1 MKPLAYFLLAV
12 VSVFSL
18 SSHAKNHNQFGY
30 YGLSLQQQTYKSLDF
45 KHSVADEN
53 LGEYKYKSSDSGFGG
68 RVLVGFQFNR
78 FVAIEGGVSRFA
90 VADFNVTEQSTDSK
104 GKKTSTTKH
113 KGEFETLAA
122 DLRLVG
128 TLPINDTLFLKA
140 QVGMVG
146 WDNKMEQLIYQG
158 STLATQKIDDRG
170 TSLVSGLGVGYGIS
184 KSMALTLDYEKTK
197 VAEIDVDTLSVS
209 LLFRF

>member
-1 MKPLAYFLLAV
+1 MKPLTYLLFLI

-18 SSHAKNHNQFGY
+18 NSYAKNHNQFAY
-30 YGLSLQQQTYKSLDF
+30 YGLSLQQQKFKSLDF
-45 KHSVADEN
+45 KPSVVDEN
-53 LGEYKYKSSDSGFGG
+53 LGEYKYKSSDSGFGA

-78 FVAIEGGVSRFA
+78 FVAIEGGVSRFG
-90 VADFNVTEQSTDSK
+90 VADFKVTEQSTDSK

-128 TLPINDTLFLKA
+128 TLPINDKLFLKA
-140 QVGMVG
+140 QVGVVG

-158 STLATQKIDDRG
+158 SALATQKIDDRG
-170 TSLVSGLGVGYGIS
+170 TSLVSGLGIGYGIS
-184 KSMALTLDYEKTK
+184 KSMALTLDYEKTEI
-197 VAEIDVDTLSVS
+197 AEIKTDTLSVS